1 MKKYLVGILIVF
13 VSAFGLSA
21 KEKTIRSKRTSN
33 VHKGNIIVSAGYG
46 FPSIIRVYLKN
57 KTDRNQL
64 SVKGQGPFLLKA
76 EYLISNRISVGINTA
91 YNRTQLSWM
100 EDGYDPTIHGNRP
113 YEYGVKATEFSAT
126 LRTNY
131 HFKVTKRFDWYSGFG
146 IGYSIIKFKTY
157 TLAPYNQFSVRYS
170 FPRPY
175 TFDLTAAS
183 RFSVTRHLGMFAELG
198 IGKAWLLFNKYFV
211 PEAVIQGG
219 VIIKL

>member
-1 MKKYLVGILIVF
+1 MIKFLTGILVLL
-13 VSAFGLSA
+13 VSSIGLSA
-21 KEKTIRSKRTSN
+21 KETSTGASHISWL
-33 VHKGNIIVSAGYG
+33 HKGNIVVSAGYG

-64 SVKGQGPFLLKA
+64 SVKGQGPFLLKV
-76 EYLISNRISVGINTA
+76 EYLISNKISVGINAA

-100 EDGYDPTIHGNRP
+100 DGGYDPAIHGNRP
-113 YEYGVKATEFSAT
+113 YEYGIKATEFSST
-126 LRTNY
+126 IRGNY
-131 HFKVTKRFDWYSGFG
+131 HFKSTEKFDWYAG
-146 IGYSIIKFKTY
+146 IGLGYAKIKLQTY

-175 TFDLTAAS
+175 TFDLTAGS
-183 RFSVTRHLGMFAELG
+183 RFAATRHIGLFAELG

-219 VIIKL
+219 VIIRL